1 MLTLCL
7 LFSAFCETDFPMALF
22 PQGEIMYVEY
32 NGGARGNEVLLGAAD
47 REKLVA
53 FLEQHRSGWRHDW
66 ISYAPGRLFYAE
78 NMRIN
83 CMEGIIVVNFRDAD
97 EQWRQWSK
105 TLEIPCPVPAVK
117 ESVP

>member
-1 MLTLCL
+1 MK
-7 LFSAFCETDFPMALF
+7 LF

-32 NGGARGNEVLLGAAD
+32 SGGRRGSEVRLDAAD

-53 FLEQHRSGWRHDW
+53 FLEQHQSGWRYDL

-83 CMEGIIVVNFRDAD
+83 CMEGIIVVNFRDTD